1 MQAMRQT
8 LALSLNQ
15 PAVPKKT
22 AGRKV
27 RVGEHQPVPL
37 TIGGIPGQLGLAPG
51 ILPQFGPGPAT
62 GVAVLFEK
70 HEDVR

>member
-1 MQAMRQT
+1 
-8 LALSLNQ
+8 
-15 PAVPKKT
+15 
-22 AGRKV
+22 
-27 RVGEHQPVPL
+27 VPL
-37 TIGGIPGQLGLAPG
+37 TLGGIPGQLGLAPG